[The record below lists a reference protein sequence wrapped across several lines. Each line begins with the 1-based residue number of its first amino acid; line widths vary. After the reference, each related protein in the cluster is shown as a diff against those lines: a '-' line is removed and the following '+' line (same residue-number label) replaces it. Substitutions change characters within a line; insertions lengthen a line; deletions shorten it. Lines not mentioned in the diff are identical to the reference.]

1 MGTVTYLTF
10 IYSVNRSNII
20 IGMGTY
26 LAQVKSQILSTYLN
40 SGRFK
45 DNYEQ
50 WNKMNGVDIARKV
63 KKSSLFHNFSVF
75 IRFMFS
81 WNANPS
87 L

>member
-50 WNKMNGVDIARKV
+50 
-63 KKSSLFHNFSVF
+63 
-75 IRFMFS
+75 
-81 WNANPS
+81 
-87 L
+87 